1 MGKNKRGKK
10 KAQAPPPPPP
20 KANGESELQRKQAA
34 KNDGK
39 QGGNDVDKI
48 SRDSNHAA
56 GNSFLEMDESKKKA
70 PKKADPP
77 YKKWAEEAKA
87 FPKKHLKAP
96 SPQQKKSK
104 KKAPVTKKDIK
115 KYAGNTGDVTQM
127 EIEDKELRAKA
138 KWGGMYRKVNHKS
151 IMHKKEVKAKKEKK
165 IVIHHY
171 GKMEKK
177 NKRGKKKAQ

>member
-1 MGKNKRGKK
+1 MGISKMASGGTRPS
-10 KAQAPPPPPP
+10 AWLAALLILVALSYP
-20 KANGESELQRKQAA
+20 ADTHEVVSLDGES
-34 KNDGK
+34 DGPE
-39 QGGNDVDKI
+39 
-48 SRDSNHAA
+48 
-56 GNSFLEMDESKKKA
+56 SFLELEKKGGA
-70 PKKADPP
+70 KKADPP

-171 GKMEKK
+171 GRW
-177 NKRGKKKAQ
+177 KRRIRGGR